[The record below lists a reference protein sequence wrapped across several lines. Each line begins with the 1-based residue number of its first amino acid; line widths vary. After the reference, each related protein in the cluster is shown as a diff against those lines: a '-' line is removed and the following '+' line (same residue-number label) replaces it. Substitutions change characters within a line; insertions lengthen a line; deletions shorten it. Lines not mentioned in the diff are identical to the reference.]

1 MAGTHI
7 EREVTVSMFLRVDL
21 SSLSIQT
28 QSVPQVYAQYGGRA
42 LIARLLLDE
51 MAPGCDPLGPN
62 NLLVIAPG
70 LLAGLPLSSAGR
82 LSVGGKSPLTGGIKE
97 ANVGG
102 NVGDKL
108 GRLGIKAIIVE
119 GLSTRDESH
128 LLTIRSEGVELHPA
142 GELRGLGTYDT
153 VASLQSRFGPDIG
166 VFAVGPAGEMG
177 MRAAGIAVTDD
188 LLGQPGR
195 LAARG
200 GLGAVMGIKGL
211 KAIVIDD
218 TGAKAPEPHD
228 AEGFKQA
235 SRRFASELIESPKTG
250 RQGSMHRYG
259 TAAILSVVQQ
269 IGALPTRNF
278 SRGEFDGMERIGPER
293 LREVI
298 LERGGK
304 IGERCMGGCVIQ
316 CCNVYVDAEGKPIVS
331 TLQFETLALMGSN
344 LEIDDLDQIARLN
357 RMCNDLGLDTIE
369 MGAALGVAM
378 EAGLA
383 SFGDSQAA
391 AQLMQEVAEG
401 TPIGRILGN
410 GAQIAGQVLGVARV
424 PVARGQAMP
433 GYDPRALKGNG
444 VTYATSA
451 MGADHTAGNT
461 IGARQASD
469 PLSPEGKGELSRNL
483 QRIGVMLDMTGLC
496 LFARPPVVAD
506 PGLMVTL
513 LNTRF
518 GWTWNEEDL
527 TRMEDEVLRMER
539 EFNRR
544 EGFTPVHDRLPDIFT
559 NEPLP
564 PHNTVF
570 DVPAEELARAVEDL

>member
-1 MAGTHI
+1 MMGAHR
-7 EREVTVSMFLRVDL
+7 ERGVAVDKILRVDL

-28 QSVPQVYAQYGGRA
+28 LPVPEAYAQVGGRA
-42 LIARLLLDE
+42 FIARLLLDE
-51 MAPGCDPLGPN
+51 MDPGCDPLGPK
-62 NLLVIAPG
+62 NLLIIAPG

-97 ANVGG
+97 SNVGG
-102 NVGDKL
+102 NAGDKL
-108 GRLGIKAIIVE
+108 GRLGIKAVIVE
-119 GLSTRDESH
+119 GLSSRDELQ
-128 LLTIRSEGVELHPA
+128 LLHIHSKGVELLSA
-142 GELRGLGTYDT
+142 GELRGLGTYASA
-153 VASLQSRFGPDIG
+153 ASLQERFGPDIG
-166 VFAVGPAGEMG
+166 ILTVGPAGEMG
-177 MRAAGIAVTDD
+177 LRAAGIAVTDD
-188 LLGQPGR
+188 LLGHPGR

-200 GLGAVMGIKGL
+200 GLGAVMGVKGL

-218 TGAKAPEPHD
+218 AGAKTPELHD
-228 AEGFKQA
+228 PEGFREA
-235 SRRFASELIESPKTG
+235 SRKFGRELIESPKTG

-259 TAAILSVVQQ
+259 TAAIMSAVQE

-278 SRGEFDGMERIGPER
+278 SRGKFEGMERIGPER

-304 IGERCMGGCVIQ
+304 IGERCMAGCVIQ
-316 CCNVYVDAEGKPIVS
+316 CSNVYVDAQGEPIVS

-344 LEIDDLDQIARLN
+344 LEIDDLDQIAHLN

-383 SFGDSQAA
+383 SFGDGQAA
-391 AQLMQEVAEG
+391 AQLLQEVAEG

-410 GAQIAGQVLGVARV
+410 GAQIAGKVLGVQRV
-424 PVARGQAMP
+424 PVARGQAIP

-461 IGARQASD
+461 IGARKASD
-469 PLSPEGKGELSRNL
+469 PLSSEGKGELSRDL
-483 QRIGVMLDMTGLC
+483 QRIGAMLDMTGLC

-506 PGLMVTL
+506 PELMVTL

-527 TRMEDEVLRMER
+527 TRIEDEVLCMER

-544 EGFTPVHDRLPDIFT
+544 EGFTPNHDRLPEIFT
-559 NEPLP
+559 NESLP
-564 PHNTVF
+564 PHNAVF
-570 DVPAEELARAVEDL
+570 DVPAEELARAVEGL

>member
-1 MAGTHI
+1 VGDFI
-7 EREVTVSMFLRVDL
+7 RVDL
-21 SSLSIQT
+21 SSPSIQT
-28 QSVPQVYAQYGGRA
+28 QSVPQAYAQYGGRA

-51 MAPGCDPLGPN
+51 MDPGCDPLGPK
-62 NLLVIAPG
+62 NLLIFAPG

-97 ANVGG
+97 SNVGG
-102 NVGDKL
+102 NPGDKL
-108 GRLGIKAIIVE
+108 GRLGIRAIIVE
-119 GLSTRDESH
+119 GQSSRDEPH
-128 LLTIRSEGVELHPA
+128 LLHIRSEGVELHPA
-142 GELRGLGTYDT
+142 RELRGLGTYDT
-153 VASLQSRFGPDIG
+153 VASLQSRFGPNLGILT
-166 VFAVGPAGEMG
+166 VGPAGEMG
-177 MRAAGIAVTDD
+177 LRAAGIAVSDD
-188 LLGQPGR
+188 LTGQPGR

-218 TGAKAPEPHD
+218 TGAKAPELHD
-228 AEGFKQA
+228 AEGFKLA
-235 SRRFASELIESPKTG
+235 SQRFARELIESPKTG
-250 RQGSMHRYG
+250 RQGSMHLYG
-259 TAAILSVVQQ
+259 TAAILSVVQE

-278 SRGEFDGMERIGPER
+278 SRGEFEGAERIGPEQ
-293 LREVI
+293 LRQVI

-304 IGERCMGGCVIQ
+304 IGERCMAGCVIQ
-316 CCNVYVDAEGKPIVS
+316 CSNVYVDTEGKPIVS

-344 LEIDDLDQIARLN
+344 LEIDDLDQIAHLN
-357 RMCNDLGLDTIE
+357 RICNDLGLDSIE

-383 SFGDSQAA
+383 PFGNGQVA
-391 AQLMQEVAEG
+391 AQLLQQVAEG
-401 TPIGRILGN
+401 TPVGRILGN
-410 GAQIAGQVLGVARV
+410 GAQITGQVLGVERI

-461 IGARQASD
+461 IGARKMSD
-469 PLSPEGKGELSRNL
+469 PLAPEGKGEQSRDL
-483 QRIGVMLDMTGLC
+483 QRIAAMLDMTGLC
-496 LFARPPVVAD
+496 LFARPPVIAD
-506 PGLMVTL
+506 PDLMITL

-518 GWTWNEEDL
+518 GWDWNEDDL
-527 TRMEDEVLRMER
+527 AHMEDEVLRMER

-544 EGFTPVHDRLPDIFT
+544 EGFSPIHDWLPDIFSK
-559 NEPLP
+559 EPLA

-570 DVPAEELARAVEDL
+570 DVQADELARAVEGL